1 MMPVGCTS
9 VLTALLLT
17 RDPLQDLLR
26 GRGGIVDLSL
36 SENTIDSQVIVE
48 VRGEVDVHSAPQLR
62 DRLTQV
68 IDGGNKSVVVD
79 LTRLAFIDS
88 TGLGALVAAL
98 NHAKSTDAAL
108 RVVCSSERLLKLFR
122 ITGLHEVFSI
132 FPTVPQAVAAGTLPS
147 STS

>member
-1 MMPVGCTS
+1 
-9 VLTALLLT
+9 
-17 RDPLQDLLR
+17 
-26 GRGGIVDLSL
+26 VDLIL

-79 LTRLAFIDS
+79 LTRLSFIDS

-98 NHAKSTDAAL
+98 NHAKGTEAAL
-108 RVVCSSERLLKLFR
+108 RVVCSSERVLKLFR
-122 ITGLHEVFSI
+122 ITGLDEVFSI
-132 FPTVPQAVAAGTLPS
+132 YDTVPRAVAAGSGPDA
-147 STS
+147 

>member
-1 MMPVGCTS
+1 
-9 VLTALLLT
+9 
-17 RDPLQDLLR
+17 
-26 GRGGIVDLSL
+26 VDLSL
-36 SENTIDSQVIVE
+36 SENTVDSQVIVE

-62 DRLTQV
+62 DRLTKV

-98 NHAKSTDAAL
+98 NHAKGTDAAL

-132 FPTVPQAVAAGTLPS
+132 FPTVPLAVAAGT
-147 STS
+147 